1 MPKTSKTT
9 KTTKRVKRTTTK
21 QQTKQGKNKRKYVR
35 KTKTHR
41 RKYRKHTKEQ
51 KPFMLYSKDPTTG
64 METIAKTDMTNK
76 EGVKT
81 YFASVESKLPPTVY
95 KTNDG
100 SQFMTMNEKRA
111 IVIESFKNNRK

>member
-1 MPKTSKTT
+1 MPKST
-9 KTTKRVKRTTTK
+9 KTTKRITRSKHTT
-21 QQTKQGKNKRKYVR
+21 KRKYVR
-35 KTKTHR
+35 KTKTSRKPKTPR
-41 RKYRKHTKEQ
+41 RKYHKHHNHKEQ
-51 KPFMLYSKDPTTG
+51 KPIVLYSKDPVTG
-64 METIAKTDMTNK
+64 VETIAKADMTNK

-111 IVIESFKNNRK
+111 IVVESFKNNRK